1 MEEIGADNVTVE
13 NTDTLASGSWT
24 NVWSMY
30 EFSLNAYT
38 GKNIRIGFVGVAI
51 GKSAFIYLD
60 DVVVERVS
68 LCASPKDVEL
78 ISLSQNS
85 ASLQWALDTTDG
97 KAVPDTFIIKVF
109 AASDTLS
116 VKFANR
122 GCFYT
127 LNGLRSNTNYEVELY
142 SDCSSQD
149 KDKSKLF
156 NNFKFKTLCDAV
168 SLPYGVNFNDN
179 DFLSGCWIVNPNNLS
194 GVALS
199 LGSEGYKG
207 TKAMKLVPT
216 GNDDSYVV
224 TEMFAHPSND
234 IEVSFMAYA
243 MEINTIFSVGLT
255 KDPLSVDMFDNIWV
269 DTLKSKGWHEVRF
282 CTDASYF
289 GSEENSALFF
299 SLPKASKG
307 TLFIDNIEVRE
318 RPSCPRLEK
327 LRAFDIQSD
336 RLKLDWIEFGKA
348 NNYEVE
354 ISDKEGNVLKVE
366 KYVSHP
372 CELAGLAANT
382 IYSIRV
388 RSLCSENAEGRL
400 PIEASTM
407 CDVMINSVFTES
419 FESSDL
425 KLPDCWQPKQLVRG
439 NGSGEDFGDA
449 GVDIIDIAI
458 QSSDLYASSSNAGYV
473 PNGAKDGNNVLRFR
487 KSAAGTHTALI
498 TQPIDVVSVGQYDL
512 SFWMYRNVGFVDNE
526 KLQVWVSNRPDTA
539 DASAVKLGVINTSFD
554 YIPKVLEPGFYLY
567 EYNIPLSGKVYIILE
582 GISVSMTNSESL

>member
-1 MEEIGADNVTVE
+1 
-13 NTDTLASGSWT
+13 
-24 NVWSMY
+24 
-30 EFSLNAYT
+30 
-38 GKNIRIGFVGVAI
+38 
-51 GKSAFIYLD
+51 
-60 DVVVERVS
+60 
-68 LCASPKDVEL
+68 
-78 ISLSQNS
+78 
-85 ASLQWALDTTDG
+85 
-97 KAVPDTFIIKVF
+97 
-109 AASDTLS
+109 
-116 VKFANR
+116 
-122 GCFYT
+122 
-127 LNGLRSNTNYEVELY
+127 
-142 SDCSSQD
+142 
-149 KDKSKLF
+149 
-156 NNFKFKTLCDAV
+156 
-168 SLPYGVNFNDN
+168 
-179 DFLSGCWIVNPNNLS
+179 
-194 GVALS
+194 
-199 LGSEGYKG
+199 
-207 TKAMKLVPT
+207 
-216 GNDDSYVV
+216 
-224 TEMFAHPSND
+224 
-234 IEVSFMAYA
+234 
-243 MEINTIFSVGLT
+243 
-255 KDPLSVDMFDNIWV
+255 MFDNIWV

-289 GSEENSALFF
+289 GADENLALFF

-366 KYVSHP
+366 KCVSHP

-388 RSLCSENAEGRL
+388 RSLCLENAEWSL
-400 PIEASTM
+400 PIEVSTM
-407 CDVMINSVFTES
+407 CDVMVNSVFTES

-582 GISVSMTNSESL
+582 GISQNSHDIFVDELRVYPAPTCRKISGIEMDGVTENSFSMKWNVGDDESSWIVRYRLTDPVAGGATIENKEIKVDNTPEFVLSTLQHSKEYRIAGRVAAYCGVGDTSEWVEFDYKFATACKAISEFPHIEKFEGITMPPICWTVTRENGVSRIDASHSDSYEGASVMLRAPGEGQA